1 MTRKLYYEDGYQTSF
16 TATIISCEIGEKGY
30 EVVLNQ
36 TAFYPEGG
44 GQPADT
50 GTLKDAQVIDV
61 QIKEGVI
68 YHRTN
73 KPLEVGEE
81 VQGQID
87 FRRRFDL
94 MQQHSGE
101 HIVSGIVKSKYGY
114 NNVGFHLNHD
124 YMTCDFDG
132 ELTKEQ
138 IQEIELLANEAI
150 YKNLP
155 IDGVIYKEDE
165 IKEKD
170 YRSKLDLTGA
180 IRLVTISEYDTCAC
194 CGVHVKTT
202 GEIGMIKCVSSERH
216 RGGVRMTWLCGK
228 RALKD
233 YDKKQEIVSE
243 SAKVL
248 SSKSDSIVKHLTK
261 LQRELNEAKQKI
273 AGLTNELFQYKSEA
287 YLKTDKPALMIYE
300 AELQGDN
307 LRRLCL
313 MISEKTDKVVLVLT
327 GEAENFKYALSAK
340 EKDIRPFNKLLTEQF
355 NGKGGGKSE
364 LCQGNLVGSKEEIE
378 AFFDDYFIEKIEKNI
393 F

>member
-180 IRLVTISEYDTCAC
+180 IRLVTISEYDICAC

-248 SSKSDSIVKHLTK
+248 SSKSDGVVKHLTK
-261 LQRELNEAKQKI
+261 LQRELNEAKQKVV
-273 AGLTNELFQYKSEA
+273 GLTNELFQYKSEA

-340 EKDIRPFNKLLTEQF
+340 EKDICPFNKLLTERF

-378 AFFDDYFIEKIEKNI
+378 AFFDDYFIKKIEKNI